1 MKYIASVR
9 DRETKERKVLT
20 CEYPTKKAFRSDLD
34 GNGYTVYFITT
45 EENFDADCEKYHE
58 RYERQKRVQQ
68 MMRDSDRKLA
78 AKMNMS
84 LAEYRAWLK
93 A

>member
-9 DRETKERKVLT
+9 DKETKERKILT
-20 CEYPTKKAFRSDLD
+20 YDYPTKKAFRSDLE

-45 EENFDADCEKYHE
+45 EGNFDEDCEKYHE
-58 RYERQKRVQQ
+58 RYERQKRVQKLL
-68 MMRDSDRKLA
+68 RDSDKKA
-78 AKMNMS
+78 AERMNMTVT
-84 LAEYRAWLK
+84 EYRAWLK

>member
-9 DRETKERKVLT
+9 DKETKERKILT
-20 CEYPTKKAFRSDLD
+20 YDYPTKKAFRSGLE

-45 EENFDADCEKYHE
+45 EENFDEDCEKYHE
-58 RYERQKRVQQ
+58 RYERQKRVQKLL
-68 MMRDSDRKLA
+68 RDSDKKA
-78 AKMNMS
+78 AERMDMTV
-84 LAEYRAWLK
+84 AEYRAWLK

>member
-9 DRETKERKVLT
+9 DKETKERKILT
-20 CEYPTKKAFRSDLD
+20 YDYPTKKAFRSDLE

-45 EENFDADCEKYHE
+45 EENFDEDCEKYHE
-58 RYERQKRVQQ
+58 RYERQKRVQKLL
-68 MMRDSDRKLA
+68 RDSDKKVAER
-78 AKMNMS
+78 MNMTVT
-84 LAEYRAWLK
+84 EYRAWLK

>member
-9 DRETKERKVLT
+9 DKETKERKILT
-20 CEYPTKKAFRSDLD
+20 YEYPTKKAFRTDLI

-45 EENFDADCEKYHE
+45 EEDFDRDCEAYHE
-58 RYERQKRVQQ
+58 RYERQKRVQK
-68 MMRDSDRKLA
+68 MMRDSDRKQA
-78 AKMNMS
+78 GRMGMT

-93 A
+93 D

>member
-9 DRETKERKVLT
+9 DKETKERRILT
-20 CEYPTKKAFRSDLD
+20 YEYPTKKAFRSDLT

-45 EENFDADCEKYHE
+45 EEEFDTDCEKYHA
-58 RYERQKRVQQ
+58 RYEMQKRVQKCQ
-68 MMRDSDRKLA
+68 RASDKEQGAKLG
-78 AKMNMS
+78 MS
-84 LAEYRAWLK
+84 AAEYRAWLK